1 LSVRNIQ
8 SKPDKRELTVIASIQ
23 GKIIQKGLDN
33 IVINLNGIGIQVFVT
48 KETCE
53 TANAGEVKFLHCQLI
68 VREESLTLFGFES
81 DIEKEYFNLL
91 LGVNGV
97 GTRLALSIISTLS
110 IDAIN
115 RAVSAEQFEVF
126 SRVSGVGKKTAQK
139 IAIHL
144 QGKINADAGIIGQKS
159 SYQDV
164 DLEVLEAL
172 TSLGYSV
179 VEAQSALQFIPKDA
193 PKDIEARLRIA
204 LQYFS

>member
-1 LSVRNIQ
+1 M
-8 SKPDKRELTVIASIQ
+8 IASIQ
-23 GKIIQKGLDN
+23 GKIIQKGVDYL
-33 IVINLNGIGIQVFVT
+33 VVNLNGLGIQVFTT

-53 TANAGEVKFLHCQLI
+53 TANIGDIKFFHSQLI
-68 VREESLTLFGFES
+68 VREDSLTLFGFES
-81 DIEKEYFNLL
+81 EIEREYFILL

-115 RAVSAEQFEVF
+115 RAVGAEQFEVF
-126 SRVSGVGKKTAQK
+126 ARVSGVGKKTAQK

-144 QGKINADAGIIGQKS
+144 QGKINIDSDFIGLKS

-164 DLEVLEAL
+164 DLEILQAL

-179 VEAQSALQFIPKDA
+179 VEAQSALQYIPKDA
-193 PKDIEARLRIA
+193 PKDIEERLRIA

>member
-1 LSVRNIQ
+1 M
-8 SKPDKRELTVIASIQ
+8 IASIQ
-23 GKIIQKGLDN
+23 GKIIQKGNDFL
-33 IVINLNGIGIQVFVT
+33 VITLSGLGLQVFTT

-53 TANAGEVKFLHCQLI
+53 TSSIGEIIFLFTQFI
-68 VREESLTLFGFES
+68 VREDSLSLYGFVSEV
-81 DIEKEYFNLL
+81 EKEYFNLM

-97 GTRLALSIISTLS
+97 GPRLALSIVSTLS

-126 SRVSGVGKKTAQK
+126 SRVPGVGKKTAQK

-144 QGKINADAGIIGQKS
+144 QGKINEETDILGIKS
-159 SYQDV
+159 TYQDV

-172 TSLGYSV
+172 TTLGYSV
-179 VEAQSALQFIPKDA
+179 VEAQSAIQYIPKDV
-193 PKDIEARLRIA
+193 PRDVEERLRVA

>member
-1 LSVRNIQ
+1 M
-8 SKPDKRELTVIASIQ
+8 IASIQ

-53 TANAGEVKFLHCQLI
+53 TANVGEVKFLHCQLI

-81 DIEKEYFNLL
+81 DNEKEYFNLL

>member
-1 LSVRNIQ
+1 M
-8 SKPDKRELTVIASIQ
+8 IASIQ
-23 GKIIQKGLDN
+23 GKIIQKGVDYL
-33 IVINLNGIGIQVFVT
+33 IVNLNGLGIQVFST

-53 TANAGEVKFLHCQLI
+53 TANIGDIKFFHSQLI

-81 DIEKEYFNLL
+81 EIEREYFNLL

-115 RAVSAEQFEVF
+115 RAVASDQFEIF
-126 SRVSGVGKKTAQK
+126 SRVPGVGKKTAQK

-144 QGKINADAGIIGQKS
+144 QGKINVDADIIGLKS

-172 TSLGYSV
+172 TTLGYSL

-193 PKDIEARLRIA
+193 PKDIEERLRIA

>member
-1 LSVRNIQ
+1 
-8 SKPDKRELTVIASIQ
+8 VIASIQ
-23 GKIIQKGLDN
+23 GKIIQKSMDY
-33 IVINLNGIGIQVFVT
+33 VVVNLNGLGIQVFTT

-53 TANAGEVKFLHCQLI
+53 VANIGDIKFFHSQLI

-81 DIEKEYFNLL
+81 ETKREHFNLL

-115 RAVSAEQFEVF
+115 RAVASDQFEVF
-126 SRVSGVGKKTAQK
+126 SRVPGVGKKTAQK

-144 QGKINADAGIIGQKS
+144 QGKINVDADITGLKS

-172 TSLGYSV
+172 TTLGYSV

-193 PKDIEARLRIA
+193 PKDIEERLRIA
-204 LQYFS
+204 LLYFS

>member
-1 LSVRNIQ
+1 M
-8 SKPDKRELTVIASIQ
+8 IASIQ

>member
-1 LSVRNIQ
+1 M
-8 SKPDKRELTVIASIQ
+8 IASIQ
-23 GKIIQKGLDN
+23 GKIIQKGLDY
-33 IVINLNGIGIQVFVT
+33 VVVNLNGLGIQVYTT
-48 KETCE
+48 KETSE
-53 TANAGEVKFLHCQLI
+53 TANMGDIKFLHSQLI

-81 DIEKEYFNLL
+81 EIEREYFNLL

-97 GTRLALSIISTLS
+97 GTKLALSIISTLS

-115 RAVSAEQFEVF
+115 RAVASEQFEVF
-126 SRVSGVGKKTAQK
+126 SRVPGVGKKTAQK
-139 IAIHL
+139 ISIHL
-144 QGKINADAGIIGQKS
+144 QGKINVDADIIGQKS

-172 TSLGYSV
+172 TTLGYSV

-193 PKDIEARLRIA
+193 PKDIEERLRIA

>member
-1 LSVRNIQ
+1 M
-8 SKPDKRELTVIASIQ
+8 IASIQ
-23 GKIIQKGLDN
+23 GKIIQKGNDFL
-33 IVINLNGIGIQVFVT
+33 VITLSGLGLQVFTT

-53 TANAGEVKFLHCQLI
+53 TSSIGEIIFLFTQFI
-68 VREESLTLFGFES
+68 VREDSLSLYGFVSEV
-81 DIEKEYFNLL
+81 EKEYFNLM

-97 GTRLALSIISTLS
+97 GPRLALSIVSTLS

-126 SRVSGVGKKTAQK
+126 SRVPGVGKKTAQK

-144 QGKINADAGIIGQKS
+144 QGKINEETDILGIKS
-159 SYQDV
+159 TYQDV

-172 TSLGYSV
+172 TTLGYSV
-179 VEAQSALQFIPKDA
+179 VEAQSAIQYIPKDV
-193 PKDIEARLRIA
+193 PKDVEERLRVA

>member
-1 LSVRNIQ
+1 M
-8 SKPDKRELTVIASIQ
+8 IASIQ
-23 GKIIQKGLDN
+23 GNIIQKGVDYL
-33 IVINLNGIGIQVFVT
+33 VVNLNGLGIQVFTT

-53 TANAGEVKFLHCQLI
+53 TTNIGDIKFFHSQLI

-81 DIEKEYFNLL
+81 EIEREYFNLL

-97 GTRLALSIISTLS
+97 GIRLALSIISTLS

-115 RAVSAEQFEVF
+115 RAVGSEQFEVF
-126 SRVSGVGKKTAQK
+126 SRVPGVGKKTAQK

-144 QGKINADAGIIGQKS
+144 QGKINIDSEIIGIKS
-159 SYQDV
+159 TYQDV
-164 DLEVLEAL
+164 DLEVLQAL

-179 VEAQSALQFIPKDA
+179 VEAQSALQYIPKDA
-193 PKDIEARLRIA
+193 PKDVEERLRIA

>member
-1 LSVRNIQ
+1 M
-8 SKPDKRELTVIASIQ
+8 IASIQ
-23 GKIIQKGLDN
+23 GKIIRKGLDS

>member
-1 LSVRNIQ
+1 
-8 SKPDKRELTVIASIQ
+8 VIASIQ
-23 GKIIQKGLDN
+23 GKVIHKGNDFL
-33 IVINLNGIGIQVFVT
+33 VVNLNGLGIQVFT
-48 KETCE
+48 SKETCE
-53 TANAGEVKFLHCQLI
+53 TANIGEIKFFHSQLI
-68 VREESLTLFGFES
+68 VREDSLTLFGFES
-81 DIEKEYFNLL
+81 EIEKEYFNLL

-115 RAVSAEQFEVF
+115 RAVGSEQFEVF
-126 SRVSGVGKKTAQK
+126 ARVPGVGKKTAQK

-144 QGKINADAGIIGQKS
+144 QGKINVGSEIIGIKS

-172 TSLGYSV
+172 TTLGYSV
-179 VEAQSALQFIPKDA
+179 VEAQSALQYIPKDA
-193 PKDIEARLRIA
+193 PKDIEERLRIA

>member
-1 LSVRNIQ
+1 
-8 SKPDKRELTVIASIQ
+8 VIASIQ
-23 GKIIQKGLDN
+23 GKIIQKGMDYL
-33 IVINLNGIGIQVFVT
+33 VVNLNGLGIQVFTT

-53 TANAGEVKFLHCQLI
+53 VANIGDIKFFHSQLI

-81 DIEKEYFNLL
+81 EIEREYFNLL

-115 RAVSAEQFEVF
+115 RAVASDQFEVF
-126 SRVSGVGKKTAQK
+126 SRVPGVGKKTAQK

-144 QGKINADAGIIGQKS
+144 QGKINVDADITGLKS

-172 TSLGYSV
+172 TTLGYSV

-193 PKDIEARLRIA
+193 PKDIEERLRIA

>member
-1 LSVRNIQ
+1 M
-8 SKPDKRELTVIASIQ
+8 IASIQ
-23 GKIIQKGLDN
+23 GKIIQKGLDY
-33 IVINLNGIGIQVFVT
+33 VVVNLNGLGIQVFTT

-53 TANAGEVKFLHCQLI
+53 TANMGDIKFLHLQLI

-81 DIEKEYFNLL
+81 EIEREYFNLL

-97 GTRLALSIISTLS
+97 GTKLALSIISTLS

-115 RAVSAEQFEVF
+115 RAVASEQFEVF
-126 SRVSGVGKKTAQK
+126 SRVPGVGKKTAQK
-139 IAIHL
+139 ISIHL
-144 QGKINADAGIIGQKS
+144 QGKINVDADIIGQKS

-172 TSLGYSV
+172 TTLGYSV

-193 PKDIEARLRIA
+193 PKDIEERLRIA

>member
-1 LSVRNIQ
+1 M
-8 SKPDKRELTVIASIQ
+8 IASIQ
-23 GKIIQKGLDN
+23 GKIIQKGVDYL
-33 IVINLNGIGIQVFVT
+33 VVNLNGLGIQVFTT

-53 TANAGEVKFLHCQLI
+53 TANIGDIKFFHSQLI
-68 VREESLTLFGFES
+68 VREDSLTLFGFES
-81 DIEKEYFNLL
+81 EIEKEYFFLL

-115 RAVSAEQFEVF
+115 RAVGAEQFEVF
-126 SRVSGVGKKTAQK
+126 ARVSGVGKKTAQK

-144 QGKINADAGIIGQKS
+144 QGKINIDSDIIGLKS

-164 DLEVLEAL
+164 DMEVLQAL

-179 VEAQSALQFIPKDA
+179 VEAQSALQYIPKDA
-193 PKDIEARLRIA
+193 PKDIEERLRIA

>member
-1 LSVRNIQ
+1 MGGGYCY
-8 SKPDKRELTVIASIQ
+8 E
-23 GKIIQKGLDN
+23 
-33 IVINLNGIGIQVFVT
+33 
-48 KETCE
+48 
-53 TANAGEVKFLHCQLI
+53 
-68 VREESLTLFGFES
+68 
-81 DIEKEYFNLL
+81 IEKEYFNLL

-115 RAVSAEQFEVF
+115 RAVGSEQFEVF
-126 SRVSGVGKKTAQK
+126 ARVPGVGKKTAQK

-144 QGKINADAGIIGQKS
+144 QGKINVGSEIIGIKS

-172 TSLGYSV
+172 TTLGYSV
-179 VEAQSALQFIPKDA
+179 VEAQSALQYIPKDA
-193 PKDIEARLRIA
+193 PKDIEERLRIA

>member
-1 LSVRNIQ
+1 
-8 SKPDKRELTVIASIQ
+8 VIASIQ

>member
-1 LSVRNIQ
+1 M
-8 SKPDKRELTVIASIQ
+8 IASIQ
-23 GKIIQKGLDN
+23 GKIIHKGLDS
-33 IVINLNGIGIQVFVT
+33 IVVNLNGLGIQVSVT

-53 TANAGEVKFLHCQLI
+53 TANVGEVKFLHCQLI

-81 DIEKEYFNLL
+81 EIEKEYFNLL

-126 SRVSGVGKKTAQK
+126 SRVPGVGKKTAQK

-144 QGKINADAGIIGQKS
+144 QGKINVDVGIIGQKS

-193 PKDIEARLRIA
+193 PKDIEERLRIA
-204 LQYFS
+204 LQFFS